1 MSSHANVAGI
11 IEPIRF
17 SSPFMVKSTTRVSAL
32 GTRSSIQR
40 CFPSNGWSVMMV
52 NPSYRYKNP
61 APDSDRLP
69 A

>member
-1 MSSHANVAGI
+1 MSSLANVAGI

-40 CFPSNGWSVMMV
+40 CFP
-52 NPSYRYKNP
+52 
-61 APDSDRLP
+61 
-69 A
+69 